1 MLDAQ
6 HSLTS
11 KTITMKATLQ
21 FDPSK
26 KPLTPKQ
33 HEFLIFLKNFV
44 EERGYPPTMKEM
56 CDKMEMSS
64 TNAANQYIQAL
75 EKKGYLHRQ
84 QKGASRGIQI
94 LDFTPRPRHISPT
107 NTHNSSTMNHY
118 TAPMHSAPIQGTSHT
133 SSSAPLPASVKNV
146 VISGEGTAAQP
157 LSVFLS
163 PRGQVKID
171 TEFFRQN
178 PTSQLFCA
186 VVSDDGMSNDAIR
199 QGDTV
204 LARQQFGAEEGE
216 IVVALLH
223 DMTIVRRF
231 AAASNELIAG
241 VRGFPP
247 VPYSADSTSV
257 KIIGVVIG
265 LMRLV

>member
-1 MLDAQ
+1 
-6 HSLTS
+6 
-11 KTITMKATLQ
+11 MKATLQ
-21 FDPSK
+21 LDPNK

-33 HEFLIFLKNFV
+33 HEFLLFLKNFV

-75 EKKGYLHRQ
+75 EKKGYIHRQ

-94 LDFTPRPRHISPT
+94 LDFTPRPRHISASGAQVSPT
-107 NTHNSSTMNHY
+107 NNHH
-118 TAPMHSAPIQGTSHT
+118 A
-133 SSSAPLPASVKNV
+133 SSAQSAINASIPVPLPPSVKNV
-146 VISGEGTAAQP
+146 VIAGDGSAAQP

-171 TEFFRQN
+171 TEFFQQD

-186 VVSDDGMSNDAIR
+186 FVSDDGMSSDAIR

-204 LARQQFGAEEGE
+204 LARQQFSAEDGQ

-231 AAASNELIAG
+231 SATQGELLAG

-247 VPYSADSTSV
+247 VPYSSESASV
-257 KIIGVVIG
+257 KIIGVVVG